1 PTPRWSSLCHHI
13 ERTVTYFIQEIK
25 ESLENMS
32 EDDRK
37 MFLGGISWSTT
48 EDSLYEYFG
57 NYGQLES
64 VKVITDRET
73 GRSKGFAFIVFAD
86 SNDLET
92 VLAAGA
98 HTIDGRS
105 VEPRRATPG
114 RGGGGGGGRGGGG
127 GGYGGGRGGGG
138 YGGGGRGGGGYSRG
152 GGGGYRQ
159 GGGGY
164 GGGGGGY
171 GGGGGGGY
179 SQGGGGG
186 GYY

>member
-1 PTPRWSSLCHHI
+1 
-13 ERTVTYFIQEIK
+13 
-25 ESLENMS
+25 MS

-37 MFLGGISWSTT
+37 MFVGGISWNTT
-48 EDSLYEYFG
+48 EDGLYEYFG

-86 SNDLET
+86 ANVLET
-92 VLAAGA
+92 VLSASP

-114 RGGGGGGGRGGGG
+114 RGGGGGGRGRGGGG
-127 GGYGGGRGGGG
+127 GGY
-138 YGGGGRGGGGYSRG
+138 SR
-152 GGGGYRQ
+152 

-171 GGGGGGGY
+171 NQGSGYGGGGYGGGGSGGGGY
-179 SQGGGGG
+179 SRGSGGGGG
-186 GYY
+186 QDYY